1 VAKGEWFGENARVFM
16 LGFGLLSM
24 AELGDALGVLTAALK
39 EAATAAGRP

>member
-1 VAKGEWFGENARVFM
+1 
-16 LGFGLLSM
+16 M